1 MNALSLLNMLDNG
14 LINGYDCDTRRTNMP
29 KVDVKE
35 NNESYVLEME
45 LPGFDENDI
54 DIQIKEHVMSIS
66 SVKKETKKEDNKK
79 DNVTYLIRERCI
91 SPFERSFKLPQDA
104 NEDNVSACFAK
115 GILTI
120 TIKKAE
126 IAQPKRISITAA

>member
-14 LINGYDCDTRRTNMP
+14 FVNGYECDTRRNNMP

-35 NNESYVLEME
+35 NKESYVLDME

-54 DIQIKEHVMSIS
+54 DIQIKEHVISIS
-66 SVKKETKKEDNKK
+66 SLKKEEKNENAKK
-79 DNVTYLIRERCI
+79 DEINYLIRERCI

-104 NEDNVSACFAK
+104 DEENVSAQFK
-115 GILTI
+115 RGILTI

-126 IAQPKRISITAA
+126 AALPKRISITAA